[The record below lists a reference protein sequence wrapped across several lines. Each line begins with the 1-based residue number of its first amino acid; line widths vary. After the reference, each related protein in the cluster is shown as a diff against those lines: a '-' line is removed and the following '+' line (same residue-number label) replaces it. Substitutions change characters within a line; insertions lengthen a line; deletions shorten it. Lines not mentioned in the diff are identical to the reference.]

1 MKKLSLLLL
10 VLVSLVSCRSNPES
24 SEEPSQ
30 ALWSPYDEAAELEK
44 LAENENPRLRFKLIN
59 SRFLDKN
66 EIWAPF
72 SEDLASFSED
82 DYERLKPLILEKDIP
97 TLQESVR
104 SGKLSYTD
112 LTLFYLYR
120 IRRFESDNEMALNAI
135 ISLNPDVV
143 DQARKK
149 DAAGIEEKRTYS
161 LFGMPILLKDNIN
174 TEGMPTTAGAIALAY
189 NVTPENAFIVER
201 LLDSG
206 AVILGKVNLSEWA
219 YYFCDGCPLG
229 YSAVGGQTLNP
240 YGRKL
245 FETGGSSSGSA
256 VAVAANYAVAAVG
269 TETAGSIL
277 SPSAKNS
284 VVGLKPTVG
293 LLSRSGIVPIS
304 STLDT
309 PGPVTKS
316 VIDNAVLLEAMTGK
330 DPGDKA
336 SVSAT
341 GDYIEALKDASLE
354 GKRLGVMKSLLSDSL
369 YSNTIE
375 NLKSHGAVII
385 EYDSPEVSLAGFI
398 TLLNKDMK
406 HDLPD
411 YLAAYAG
418 EEVRVK
424 TVEDIIDFNLE
435 DTLIRAPYGQ
445 ALFEGI
451 AGDTTTSEEL
461 EIIKGRLQEN
471 GKRFFDEP
479 MQEHA
484 LDFVLSIDNYHAALA
499 AVAKYPALAMP
510 MGFEA
515 DGEPVSL
522 TFIARP
528 FEEGKLLQIGAA
540 FEEIQASR
548 EAPENYN

>member
-149 DAAGIEEKRTYS
+149 DAAGIEEKSTYS

-174 TEGMPTTAGAIALAY
+174 TEGMPTTAGAIALAD

-219 YYFCDGCPLG
+219 YYF
-229 YSAVGGQTLNP
+229 
-240 YGRKL
+240 
-245 FETGGSSSGSA
+245 
-256 VAVAANYAVAAVG
+256 
-269 TETAGSIL
+269 
-277 SPSAKNS
+277 
-284 VVGLKPTVG
+284 
-293 LLSRSGIVPIS
+293 
-304 STLDT
+304 
-309 PGPVTKS
+309 
-316 VIDNAVLLEAMTGK
+316 
-330 DPGDKA
+330 
-336 SVSAT
+336 
-341 GDYIEALKDASLE
+341 
-354 GKRLGVMKSLLSDSL
+354 
-369 YSNTIE
+369 
-375 NLKSHGAVII
+375 
-385 EYDSPEVSLAGFI
+385 
-398 TLLNKDMK
+398 
-406 HDLPD
+406 
-411 YLAAYAG
+411 
-418 EEVRVK
+418 
-424 TVEDIIDFNLE
+424 
-435 DTLIRAPYGQ
+435 
-445 ALFEGI
+445 
-451 AGDTTTSEEL
+451 
-461 EIIKGRLQEN
+461 
-471 GKRFFDEP
+471 
-479 MQEHA
+479 
-484 LDFVLSIDNYHAALA
+484 
-499 AVAKYPALAMP
+499 
-510 MGFEA
+510 
-515 DGEPVSL
+515 
-522 TFIARP
+522 
-528 FEEGKLLQIGAA
+528 
-540 FEEIQASR
+540 
-548 EAPENYN
+548 